1 MHPTRLVALALVAV
15 LAGTAAGCGK
25 KELPPPP
32 EEGNQY
38 VGLGDS
44 FTAVAGYGPFDNA
57 CQRSDH
63 DYPALVAK
71 KLKIASFADA
81 SCGGAQTVNLT
92 QSQVI
97 TGKGVNQAQLDAVS
111 SSTTLVTVGMGLN
124 DGPATTNGT
133 RISYLLLFTCLPEK
147 DGKAPKTCKSYLE
160 QPDSGFDTVIQSL
173 SDDIE
178 TGLGQIRDQA
188 PNARIIVVG
197 YPRVAPDTGTCKQL
211 PYPPVA
217 LNRIRTVVRDADE
230 ALAKVARKA
239 GAEYV
244 DMWAASAGHDAC
256 SDEPWVNG
264 AKAIK
269 GKALQFH
276 PYTAYHQAVA
286 AKIVAL
292 LKTKKP
298 QA

>member
-1 MHPTRLVALALVAV
+1 VALVVCALTVA
-15 LAGTAAGCGK
+15 ACGK

-32 EEGNQY
+32 EDTNYY

-44 FTAVAGYGPFDNA
+44 FTAVAGAGPFDNP
-57 CQRSDH
+57 CKRSEN
-63 DYPALVAK
+63 DYPSLVAE
-71 KLKIASFADA
+71 KLKVASFADV

-97 TGKGVNQAQLDAVS
+97 TGAGVNQAQLDAVS
-111 SSTTLVTVGMGLN
+111 ASTKLITVGMGLN

-133 RISYLLLFTCLPEK
+133 RISYLLLFTCLRGK
-147 DGKAPKTCKSYLE
+147 DGKRPDTCKPYLE
-160 QPDSGFDTVIQSL
+160 QPDSGFDSVIQSL
-173 SDDIE
+173 ADDVQN
-178 TGLGQIRDQA
+178 GLKQIRQQA
-188 PNARIIVVG
+188 PGARIVLVG
-197 YPRVAPDTGTCKQL
+197 YPRVAPDSGTCQQL

-217 LNRIRTVVRDADE
+217 LNRIRTVVHAADDALE
-230 ALAKVARKA
+230 KVAEKE
-239 GAEYV
+239 GADYV
-244 DMWAASAGHDAC
+244 DMWTASRGHDAC
-256 SDEPWVNG
+256 SADPWVNG

-269 GKALQFH
+269 GEALQFH
-276 PYTAYHQAVA
+276 PYKAYHRAVA